1 MAVTVHANT
10 HLSKYD
16 LLEMTVSL
24 DLVFVFALCYVIYC
38 ECFIF
43 IQFRN
48 KKRMRQKKH
57 KNHNTAQHNRFEP
70 IDDIYVN
77 KM

>member
-43 IQFRN
+43 IQFYSISKQETN
-48 KKRMRQKKH
+48 AT
-57 KNHNTAQHNRFEP
+57 KNTKTTTQHSTTDSSP
-70 IDDIYVN
+70 STISI
-77 KM
+77 